1 MVGDKCDLDENR
13 EVSYEEGKKLAEEHN
28 FLFYEAS
35 AKNDI
40 NILNLFSDLAINLKS
55 KSDESLIFKNWY
67 KIKMNSSC

>member
-55 KSDESLIFKNWY
+55 KPDESLIFKNWY